1 MSSWEQA
8 VSGLLRA
15 LRLDSIRSK
24 MLVFALFATLIPSF
38 TTAWISYLQNKRSIT
53 EKITGELQSVSVQ
66 TARELDL
73 WVKERLYELRV
84 FASSYEVSENLDRI
98 PRAGG
103 ARAHERLTGYLRSVR
118 ERFADYQ
125 ELLVVNPEGAEVA
138 STAPG
143 PTAVILPQGW
153 TKTISVENAVV
164 GDARWD
170 EALKKGFVVFAVPI
184 YQTGGQLLGA
194 LTAKLDFSALH
205 RLLRR
210 FAGSGEQGGQVYL
223 ITAGGRPIVGSRS
236 DPSELMR
243 RSLPAA
249 VVRRLLEHEG
259 TTREY
264 RGLDGQEVVG
274 TMKGV
279 PRLDWAVLAEVPAT
293 EAFRQVTRLRN
304 VTVLIVAAL
313 LVAVGL
319 FAYFLGLLI
328 TRPLDRLTRAAANV
342 AGGDLDV
349 HLPVVGG
356 GELKYV
362 TEVFNDMVARLH
374 ESRRELE
381 RLSITDDLT
390 GLYNRR
396 YLMETLANEVRR
408 SRRLDH
414 PCALLMADVDH
425 FKEYNDAYGHLAGDA
440 ALTRIAGVLR
450 ETTRDVD
457 CAVRYGGEEFVVLM
471 PETKAPGAIETAQRI
486 RTRLATDELV
496 GEKLSVSI
504 GVAQFPDDGDT
515 PEALL
520 ARADAALYPA
530 PSRYPSHPLAAA
542 RLRRPPSHQ
551 VQEHPP
557 GATAFIGDAHPLL
570 HIGIT
575 DEPGAW
581 RHGEQHLV
589 PCAWSVPHLA
599 SGRGLQSHGNGERH
613 LTRAQRRTTRARQP
627 ASPAARHALRLVCEV

>member
-1 MSSWEQA
+1 MTSWEQA
-8 VSGLLRA
+8 VSGVLRA
-15 LRLDSIRSK
+15 LRLDSVRSK
-24 MLVFALFATLIPSF
+24 MLVFALLATLIPSV
-38 TTAWISYLQNKRSIT
+38 TTGWISYLQNERSLSA
-53 EKITGELQSVSVQ
+53 KITGELQSVSAQ
-66 TARELDL
+66 TARGIDL

-103 ARAHERLTGYLRSVR
+103 QRAQERLTGYLRSVR

-125 ELLVVNPEGAEVA
+125 ELLVVNPEGEEMA
-138 STAPG
+138 STALQ
-143 PTAVILPQGW
+143 PTSVSLPQGW
-153 TKTISVENAVV
+153 AKTIRQENAVV
-164 GDARWD
+164 GDALWD
-170 EALKKGFVVFAVPI
+170 DALKKGAVVFAVPI
-184 YQTGGQLLGA
+184 YQTGGRFLGA

-210 FAGSGEQGGQVYL
+210 FAGGGEQSGQVYL

-236 DPSELMR
+236 DPTELMR

-249 VVRRLLEHEG
+249 VVRRMLDQEG

-264 RGLDGQEVVG
+264 RGLEGEEVVG
-274 TMKGV
+274 TMKAV
-279 PRLDWAVLAEVPAT
+279 PRLDWAVLAEVPGS

-328 TRPLDRLTRAAANV
+328 TRPLVSLTRAAAQV
-342 AGGDLDV
+342 ASGDLDV

-362 TEVFNDMVARLH
+362 TEVFNDMVTRLR

-381 RLSITDDLT
+381 RLSVTDDLT

-396 YLMETLANEVRR
+396 YLMDTLANEVRR

-425 FKEYNDAYGHLAGDA
+425 FKEYNDAYGHLAGDE
-440 ALTRIAGVLR
+440 ALKRIAGVLR
-450 ETTRDVD
+450 DTTRDVD
-457 CAVRYGGEEFVVLM
+457 CAARYGGEEFVVLM
-471 PETKAPGAIETAQRI
+471 PETRAAGAIETAQRI

-496 GEKLSVSI
+496 GGKLSVSI
-504 GVAQFPDDGDT
+504 GVSQFPDDGDA

-520 ARADAALYPA
+520 ARADAALYRAKREGRDRVLRA
-530 PSRYPSHPLAAA
+530 P
-542 RLRRPPSHQ
+542 PP
-551 VQEHPP
+551 P
-557 GATAFIGDAHPLL
+557 TA
-570 HIGIT
+570 
-575 DEPGAW
+575 
-581 RHGEQHLV
+581 
-589 PCAWSVPHLA
+589 
-599 SGRGLQSHGNGERH
+599 
-613 LTRAQRRTTRARQP
+613 
-627 ASPAARHALRLVCEV
+627 